1 MNYQKKND
9 KKKLYLVED
18 TDYWICFQVQVNKR
32 EIRNLLFFKSFDEDF
47 FSNSTIF
54 RSILLIDCWIF
65 D

>member
-47 FSNSTIF
+47 VSKQYNI
-54 RSILLIDCWIF
+54 
-65 D
+65 